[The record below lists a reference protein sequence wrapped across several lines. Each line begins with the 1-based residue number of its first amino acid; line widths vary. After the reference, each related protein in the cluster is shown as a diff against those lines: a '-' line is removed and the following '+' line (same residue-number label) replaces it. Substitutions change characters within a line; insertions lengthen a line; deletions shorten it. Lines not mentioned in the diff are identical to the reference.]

1 MWMNLTTEEFY
12 RDLVGASSLEVQL
25 QEKLFGVGGEY
36 EPTDAEVLAYAT
48 DTMGYYG
55 AKHILLMTVNPNEYV
70 YDDAGNPIGY
80 APLSEDEIAGKKA
93 DAEAMLKKLREAK
106 DPIALFDDLMFEH
119 RRELAEKDKTIAYY
133 RKIAEKATDRK
144 QRAIRDSERRAKL
157 NFSYAALILV
167 GMAVI
172 PWFCWFVD
180 TALKNFWIWAN

>member
-1 MWMNLTTEEFY
+1 MEKSKKNETERCSGRERVKY
-12 RDLVGASSLEVQL
+12 WNIIC
-25 QEKLFGVGGEY
+25 EK
-36 EPTDAEVLAYAT
+36 D
-48 DTMGYYG
+48 
-55 AKHILLMTVNPNEYV
+55 
-70 YDDAGNPIGY
+70 
-80 APLSEDEIAGKKA
+80 KK
-93 DAEAMLKKLREAK
+93 
-106 DPIALFDDLMFEH
+106 IDDLMFEH

-133 RKIAEKATDRK
+133 RKIAEQATDRK